1 MLENNAQN
9 SDSSILALD
18 PGIERTG
25 YAILKG
31 TFGSEIQLVDYGCIT
46 TKKNLLLEQRFLQIY
61 TTLMEFITRYK
72 PRALILE
79 QLFFNKNQKTVISVS
94 QSQGVMLLA
103 AAQTSIPIFF
113 LTPLQIKMSL
123 TGYGKAEKL
132 QVQKMVQTLLK
143 LETMPKPDDTVDAI
157 ACGLAFLFTNQS
169 LL

>member
-1 MLENNAQN
+1 MIN
-9 SDSSILALD
+9 SQFPIVAID
-18 PGIERTG
+18 PGVERTG
-25 YAILKG
+25 YAVLQG
-31 TFGSEIQLVDYGCIT
+31 TFGNEISLVDYGCII
-46 TKKNLLLEQRFLQIY
+46 TKKSVLLEQRFLQIY
-61 TTLMEFITRYK
+61 TTLTELIAQYS

-94 QSQGVMLLA
+94 QSQGVMLLTG
-103 AAQTSIPIFF
+103 AQKNIPVHF

-123 TGYGKAEKL
+123 TGYGKAEKM

-157 ACGLAFLFTNQS
+157 ACGLAFLYTNQS